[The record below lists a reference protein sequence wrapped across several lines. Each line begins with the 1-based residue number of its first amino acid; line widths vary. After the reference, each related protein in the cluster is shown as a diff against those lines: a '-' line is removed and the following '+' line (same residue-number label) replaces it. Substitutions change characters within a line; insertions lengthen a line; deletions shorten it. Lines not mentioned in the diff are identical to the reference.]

1 MGAILVN
8 NYRIGTAAWRKVF
21 KREWKLLQSYE
32 VDPQSLDRPLESIAL
47 DDVANNTDS
56 ETDIW
61 EEGPEYVDEELDEA
75 EELDDSDD
83 ENLPD
88 YSETLLTLFDELK
101 DLVHEQKSN
110 TEFLKRFVEGNLSNF
125 TLLDEIKHLKAQR
138 SMSKTWSSRK
148 HSELLFYKR
157 KES

>member
-1 MGAILVN
+1 
-8 NYRIGTAAWRKVF
+8 
-21 KREWKLLQSYE
+21 
-32 VDPQSLDRPLESIAL
+32 L
-47 DDVANNTDS
+47 DDVANDTDF

-61 EEGPEYVDEELDEA
+61 EEEPEYVDEELDEA
-75 EELDDSDD
+75 EELDDSGD

-88 YSETLLTLFDELK
+88 NSERLLTLFDDLK
-101 DLVHEQKSN
+101 DLVHEQKGN
-110 TEFLKRFVEGNLSNF
+110 TEFLKRFAEGNSRNF